1 MKKNYFF
8 GVAALCGLLAF
19 TSCGSDDDPILDGPG
34 NNEVATG
41 EQVIVLDMQDTDVLS
56 TKSRPLYSTDNRG
69 SEDVTDVMLYIFKE
83 EKGTQKLIKTILVDN
98 WDNTCEEYK
107 YGRKRTIKLEGKDKL
122 EAGLTYTIYAVGQN
136 ETEVK
141 GNPAPFKFQGAAI
154 DPGQDQWKDI
164 PGLLLTEDAIKGG
177 ITHNFA
183 TTPGSGFPY
192 LLTKAVSYKGDGDAF
207 ASRAVGEVFSG
218 QSKPVTLEP
227 GEKSVS
233 WTVLLKRQVAGVLGY
248 FSNIPADGKAISDN
262 QKDCWSTKL
271 RLVASNRNDR
281 LDMTIQLNK
290 QNDDATEVGKENIVN
305 GFKSTD
311 TLDKDAYFKGA
322 DSKSKNAYIVYEID
336 LEDWFTMSKNNGWE
350 DVIEDANDQNKKY
363 LGKTSG
369 WKNPYEGTNAAVTVA
384 DGAVLAGE
392 FVIPFDKDETLN
404 TFELQLMGK
413 KKGTVTSF
421 ATDDNDTEYIL
432 QTWAVKLDA
441 ASVDAT
447 LKDTEN
453 HYSVYRN
460 HLYQIGKRGGGDD
473 PDKPGVDPDKP
484 QPLDKSQE
492 LVIKINDQWEFIHD
506 LEID

>member
-8 GVAALCGLLAF
+8 GAAALCGLLAF
-19 TSCGSDDDPILDGPG
+19 TSCGNDDDPILDGPG
-34 NNEVATG
+34 NEVATG

-83 EKGTQKLIKTILVDN
+83 ETGTQKLIKTIHVDN

-122 EAGLTYTIYAVGQN
+122 EAGSTYTIYAVGQN
-136 ETEVK
+136 ETEVE
-141 GNPAPFKFQGAAI
+141 GNPAPFKFQGAVTA
-154 DPGQDQWKDI
+154 PGQDNQWKNI
-164 PGLLLTEDAIKGG
+164 PGLLLSKDVIDEG

-192 LLTKAVSYKGDGDAF
+192 LLTKAVSYKDNGDAF

-227 GEKSVS
+227 KESVS

-248 FSNIPADGKAISDN
+248 FSNIPADGNALVDGTTA
-262 QKDCWSTKL
+262 CWSTKL

-305 GFKSTD
+305 GFKSD
-311 TLDKDAYFKGA
+311 VVKNDAAFKGPTE
-322 DSKSKNAYIVYEID
+322 DNAYTVYEIN
-336 LEDWFTMSKNNGWE
+336 LEDWFTMGEKGWT
-350 DVIEDANDQNKKY
+350 DLIEDTEDGNKKY

-404 TFELQLMGK
+404 TFELQLIGK
-413 KKGTVTSF
+413 KKGTDTSF
-421 ATDDNDTEYIL
+421 DTSDSDEYIL
-432 QTWAVKLDA
+432 QTWSVKLDD
-441 ASVDAT
+441 ASIDAT
-447 LKDTEN
+447 LKDTEY
-453 HYSVYRN
+453 HYSIYRN

>member
-1 MKKNYFF
+1 M
-8 GVAALCGLLAF
+8 AALCGLLAF

-83 EKGTQKLIKTILVDN
+83 NGGKQELVKTIHVDN

-107 YGRKRTIKLEGKDKL
+107 YGHKRTIKLEGKDKL
-122 EAGLTYTIYAVGQN
+122 SANLTYTIYAVGQN
-136 ETEVK
+136 ETKVD
-141 GNPAPFKFQGAAI
+141 GNPVPFKFQGAATV
-154 DPGQDQWKDI
+154 QNNWKDI
-164 PGLLLTEDAIKGG
+164 PGLLLSDDDINNNGNR
-177 ITHNFA
+177 IFHNFA

-192 LLTKAVSYKGDGDAF
+192 LFTQAVSYKNAEQKF
-207 ASRAVGEVFSG
+207 ASKVVGEVFSG

-227 GEKSVS
+227 GDKSVS

-248 FSNIPADGKAISDN
+248 FSNIPADGKSDN
-262 QKDCWSTKL
+262 QTECWSTKL

-305 GFKSTD
+305 GFKSAD
-311 TLDKDAYFKGA
+311 DLAKDAYFKGGK
-322 DSKSKNAYIVYEID
+322 DNAYIVYEIN
-336 LEDWFTMSKNNGWE
+336 LEDWFTMGIDNGWS
-350 DVIEDANDQNKKY
+350 DVLEVVDGKNY
-363 LGKTSG
+363 LGKTSR

-413 KKGTVTSF
+413 KKGKGTNF

-432 QTWAVKLDA
+432 QTWSVKLDDTSIDA
-441 ASVDAT
+441 AKGDGP
-447 LKDTEN
+447 K